1 MDDKLRQIVTRVE
14 ASKLADADKAKIYAR
29 ISVGL
34 ESLVMPVLLAH
45 MPKDQASEFI
55 SDPKNATIEKYISL
69 MEETLKNSEPLVEI
83 ETWMKQM
90 LQEVD
95 AALE

>member
-45 MPKDQASEFI
+45 MPKD
-55 SDPKNATIEKYISL
+55 
-69 MEETLKNSEPLVEI
+69 
-83 ETWMKQM
+83 
-90 LQEVD
+90 
-95 AALE
+95 